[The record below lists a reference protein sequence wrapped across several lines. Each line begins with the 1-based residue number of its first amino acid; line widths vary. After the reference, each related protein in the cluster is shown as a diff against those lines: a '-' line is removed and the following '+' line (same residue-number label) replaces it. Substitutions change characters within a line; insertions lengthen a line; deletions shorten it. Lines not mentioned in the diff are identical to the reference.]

1 MNAAAS
7 TVPAKQLGLL
17 VRYRPL
23 ALLNT
28 GERKTQPTT
37 AEAVPL
43 TTHAQA
49 LLVELLDLHKASS
62 QRGESPAQ
70 AGVGCVRDD
79 RLPVVYCAA
88 SRKSL
93 PWKTGVAA
101 MGSL

>member
-49 LLVELLDLHKASS
+49 LLVELLDLRKASRLGGEFAGIGR
-62 QRGESPAQ
+62 RGLCAGPQGLPA
-70 AGVGCVRDD
+70 V
-79 RLPVVYCAA
+79 
-88 SRKSL
+88 
-93 PWKTGVAA
+93 
-101 MGSL
+101 